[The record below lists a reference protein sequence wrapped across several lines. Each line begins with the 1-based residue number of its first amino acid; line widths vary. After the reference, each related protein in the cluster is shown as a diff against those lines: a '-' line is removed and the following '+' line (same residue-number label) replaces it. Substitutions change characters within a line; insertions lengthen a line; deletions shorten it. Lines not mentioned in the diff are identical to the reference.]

1 MRPTYENSSDIANEE
16 RVAQEL
22 TELWG
27 LDKWH
32 RNPPKYPIDISFI
45 KDGRIIG
52 FAEIKCRAVTRNQY
66 DTYMISVGKVMSAHS
81 LTKAT
86 SLPCLL
92 VVRWSDSIGWID
104 LAMTEPKYVG
114 WGGRVDRKDS
124 QDMEPVMHYD
134 ISEFKRVES

>member
-32 RNPPKYPIDISFI
+32 RNPISFI

-92 VVRWSDSIGWID
+92 AVRWSDAIGWID
-104 LAMTEPKYVG
+104 LEMTEPKYVG